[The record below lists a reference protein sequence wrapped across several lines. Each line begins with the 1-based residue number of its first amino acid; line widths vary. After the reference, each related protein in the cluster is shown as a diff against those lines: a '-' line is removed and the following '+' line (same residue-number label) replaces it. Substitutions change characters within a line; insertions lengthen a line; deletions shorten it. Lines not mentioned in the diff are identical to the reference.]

1 MKSAEELRQLYGQ
14 SYVEEFEKKQS
25 ANRLRRLI
33 SHFELNPHQ
42 RAADFACGN
51 GMIMEYVAPRVKEY
65 VGVDFSQEFIDAAN
79 QRKERLGIKNAKF
92 ACASIED
99 FCREQEGT
107 FDVGFAMDFSEHVY
121 DADWLQVL
129 SSIRQSLKEG
139 GRLYLHT
146 PNRDFFLEIMKDHN
160 FLTRQ
165 YIEHIAVR
173 NAEQNI
179 SLLEQAGFK
188 IHRLQLLPHYNV
200 LKYVHPLSYV
210 PIVGKYF
217 KARVFIEACK

>member
-1 MKSAEELRQLYGQ
+1 MKSPEELRQLHGQ
-14 SYVEEFEKKQS
+14 SYVDQFEKQQS
-25 ANRLRRLI
+25 VNRLQRLV
-33 SHFELNPHQ
+33 SHFDLNRSQ

-65 VGVDFSQEFIDAAN
+65 VGVDFSTEFIAAAN
-79 QRKERLGIKNAKF
+79 QRKERLKITNAEF
-92 ACASIED
+92 VCASIED
-99 FCREQEGT
+99 FCREQGPT

-129 SSIRQSLKEG
+129 SSIRESLKDG

-146 PNRDFFLEIMKDHN
+146 PNREFFLEIMKDHN
-160 FLTRQ
+160 FLAKQ
-165 YIEHIAVR
+165 YVQHIAVR
-173 NAEQNI
+173 NAEQNV

-200 LKYVHPLSYV
+200 LKYVHPLSYI
-210 PIVGKYF
+210 PLVGKYF